1 MINQPNYNRASRCAN
16 QPFWIGA
23 RKDWKTLQ
31 ATKQPFLV
39 SITPDELKTHALL
52 LGSTG
57 SGKTTALIHLIAQCV
72 GTGRSLIVFDF
83 RGALANSTFQL
94 ACLRVPSEKIAL
106 LDLREK
112 LPLVGFNPLAG
123 AGDPYFRALSV
134 IDAVAEE
141 SDSWGVQLSET
152 MRYALLL
159 LAAKGQPITN
169 LERVLYDEDYREGLL
184 RDFNDEQIT
193 GFWERYGSLSKDRQA
208 TLAGPVMNKV
218 SLLFATDGLRK
229 LFSHPHPIDLAKHLN
244 TPGSVLIIS
253 LAADE
258 LSGAGRMV
266 GNIILNAIRREIFAR
281 ITIPEQKRNPV
292 LLIAD
297 EFEHFDSSVFED
309 FLAEARQ
316 YRLALIVAHQTLTQ
330 TNPKFR
336 SLVLNGVGVKM
347 FFRTGREDGVLLSK
361 NLTGDPKAI
370 DFDNVPVGE
379 AYLWKKEKGLE
390 HILVNAPLL
399 KPSLVRTLATYLV
412 KERMRREALAIFNPK
427 PDEGPSSAPAP
438 TTPKEPKPPK
448 PTNLEDWL

>member
-1 MINQPNYNRASRCAN
+1 MVVRKSKPES
-16 QPFWIGA
+16 FWIGA
-23 RKDWKTLQ
+23 RKDWKVRQ
-31 ATKQPFLV
+31 AMKLPFLV

-57 SGKTTALIHLIAQCV
+57 SGKTTALVHLIAQCI
-72 GTGRSLIVFDF
+72 GSGRSLIVFDF

-94 ACLRVPSEKIAL
+94 ACLRLPAEKIAL

-141 SDSWGVQLSET
+141 SESWGVQLSET

-169 LERVLYDEDYREGLL
+169 LERVLYDSEYREGLL
-184 RDFNDEQIT
+184 NGFNDEQLT
-193 GFWERYGSLSKDRQA
+193 GFWERYGALSKDRQA

-229 LFSHPHPIDLAKHLN
+229 LFSHPRPLDLAKHLN

-292 LLIAD
+292 QLIVD

-330 TNPKFR
+330 TSPKFR

-361 NLTGDPKAI
+361 DLTGDSKAI
-370 DFDNVPVGE
+370 DFNNTPVGE
-379 AYLWKKEKGLE
+379 AYLWKKERGVE
-390 HILVNAPLL
+390 YILVNAPLL
-399 KPSLVRTLATYLV
+399 KPSLIRTLATFLV
-412 KERMRREALAIFNPK
+412 KDRMRREARAIFDSGRG
-427 PDEGPSSAPAP
+427 PDVPAVSSANS
-438 TTPKEPKPPK
+438 PKGPKPPK

>member
-1 MINQPNYNRASRCAN
+1 MINQTQQNRASKHVT

-23 RKDWKTLQ
+23 RKDWKSRQ
-31 ATKQPFLV
+31 AAKHPFLV

-57 SGKTTALIHLIAQCV
+57 SGKTTALIHLIAQSV

-94 ACLRVPSEKIAL
+94 ACLRVPAEKIAL

-141 SDSWGVQLSET
+141 SESWGVQLSET

-169 LERVLYDEDYREGLL
+169 LERVLYDADYRDGLL
-184 RDFNDEQIT
+184 KDFNDEQLT

-229 LFSHPHPIDLAKHLN
+229 LFSHPNPLDLAKHLN
-244 TPGSVLIIS
+244 TPGGVLIIS

-281 ITIPEQKRNPV
+281 ITIPEEKRNPV

-330 TNPKFR
+330 TSPKFR
-336 SLVLNGVGVKM
+336 SLVLNGVGMKM

-361 NLTGDPKAI
+361 DLTGDSKAI
-370 DFDNVPVGE
+370 DFNNMPVGE
-379 AYLWKKEKGLE
+379 AYLWRKEKGIE

-399 KPSLVRTLATYLV
+399 KLSLVRTLSAHLV
-412 KERMRREALAIFNPK
+412 KEKMRQTARAHF
-427 PDEGPSSAPAP
+427 APRDDDNGHAP
-438 TTPKEPKPPK
+438 VQVTPKGPNPPRASC
-448 PTNLEDWL
+448 LEDWL

>member
-1 MINQPNYNRASRCAN
+1 MSTRIHT
-16 QPFWIGA
+16 PFWIGA
-23 RKDWKTLQ
+23 RKDWKSRQ
-31 ATKQPFLV
+31 AMKLPFLV

-57 SGKTTALIHLIAQCV
+57 SGKTTALVHLIAQCI
-72 GTGRSLIVFDF
+72 GIGRSLIVFDF

-94 ACLRVPSEKIAL
+94 ACLRVPAEKIAL

-112 LPLVGFNPLAG
+112 MPLVGFNPLAG

-134 IDAVAEE
+134 VDAVAEE
-141 SDSWGVQLSET
+141 SESWGVQLSET

-169 LERVLYDEDYREGLL
+169 LERVLYDSEYREGLL
-184 RDFNDEQIT
+184 KDFNDEQLT

-229 LFSHPHPIDLAKHLN
+229 LFLHPRPLDLAKHLN

-292 LLIAD
+292 QLIVD

-361 NLTGDPKAI
+361 DLTGDSKAI
-370 DFDNVPVGE
+370 DFNNVRVGE
-379 AYLWKKEKGLE
+379 AYLWKKEKGIE

-399 KPSLVRTLATYLV
+399 KPSLVRTLATFLV
-412 KERMRREALAIFNPK
+412 KDRMRRQARAIF
-427 PDEGPSSAPAP
+427 DSGRRLDGPAAAPASSS
-438 TTPKEPKPPK
+438 PKGPNPSK

>member
-1 MINQPNYNRASRCAN
+1 MSRKARAGSA
-16 QPFWIGA
+16 FWIGA
-23 RKDWKTLQ
+23 RKDWRSRHLL
-31 ATKQPFLV
+31 KQPFLV
-39 SITPDELKTHALL
+39 TITPEDLKTHALL

-57 SGKTTALIHLIAQCV
+57 SGKTTALVHLIAQCI
-72 GTGRSLIVFDF
+72 GSGRSLIVFDF
-83 RGALANSTFQL
+83 RGALANATFQL
-94 ACLRVPSEKIAL
+94 ASLRVSAEKIAL
-106 LDLREK
+106 LDLREN
-112 LPLVGFNPLAG
+112 LPFVGFNPLAG

-141 SDSWGVQLSET
+141 SESWGVQLSET

-159 LAAKGQPITN
+159 LAAKGEPITN
-169 LERVLYDEDYREGLL
+169 LERMLYDADYREGLL
-184 RDFNDEQIT
+184 KDFNDEQLT

-292 LLIAD
+292 QLIVD

-330 TNPKFR
+330 TSPKFR

-361 NLTGDPKAI
+361 DLTGDSKAI
-370 DFDNVPVGE
+370 DFNNVPVGE
-379 AYLWKKEKGLE
+379 AYLWKKEKGIE

-399 KPSLVRTLATYLV
+399 KPSLLRTLASFLV
-412 KERMRREALAIFNPK
+412 RDRMRREARTIFDSCRG
-427 PDEGPSSAPAP
+427 PDGVGTAPAP
-438 TTPKEPKPPK
+438 SSPHGPKSPK
-448 PTNLEDWL
+448 PTSLEEWL

>member
-1 MINQPNYNRASRCAN
+1 MIKQPNHNRASKRSN

-23 RKDWKTLQ
+23 RKDWKSRL
-31 ATKQPFLV
+31 AAKQPFLV
-39 SITPDELKTHALL
+39 SITPDDLKTHALL

-57 SGKTTALIHLIAQCV
+57 SGKTTALVHLIAQCV

-94 ACLRVPSEKIAL
+94 ACLRVPAEKIAL

-123 AGDPYFRALSV
+123 AGEPYFRALSV

-159 LAAKGQPITN
+159 LAGKGQPITN
-169 LERVLYDEDYREGLL
+169 LERVLYDADYREELL
-184 RDFNDEQIT
+184 KDFNDEQLT
-193 GFWERYGSLSKDRQA
+193 AFWERYGSLSKDRQA
-208 TLAGPVMNKV
+208 NLAGPVMNKV

-229 LFSHPHPIDLAKHLN
+229 LFSHPQPLDLAKHLN

-316 YRLALIVAHQTLTQ
+316 YRLALVVAHQTLIQ

-336 SLVLNGVGVKM
+336 SVVLNNVGLKM

-361 NLTGDPKAI
+361 DLTGDAKAI
-370 DFDNVPVGE
+370 DFNNVPVGE
-379 AYLWKKEKGLE
+379 AYLWKKEKGFE
-390 HILVNAPLL
+390 PVLVNAPLL
-399 KPSLVRTLATYLV
+399 KPSPIRTLASYLV
-412 KERMRREALAIFNPK
+412 KERMRREARAIFNPK
-427 PDEGPSSAPAP
+427 PDEGSSSAPAP
-438 TTPKEPKPPK
+438 KTPKGPKAPVAK
-448 PTNLEDWL
+448 NLEDWL

>member
-1 MINQPNYNRASRCAN
+1 MIVVRKSKLE
-16 QPFWIGA
+16 PFWVGA
-23 RKDWKTLQ
+23 RKDWKSRQ
-31 ATKQPFLV
+31 AMKLPFLV

-57 SGKTTALIHLIAQCV
+57 SGKTTALVHLIAQCI
-72 GTGRSLIVFDF
+72 GSGRSLIVFDF
-83 RGALANSTFQL
+83 RGALANSAFQL
-94 ACLRVPSEKIAL
+94 ACLRVPVEKIAL

-123 AGDPYFRALSV
+123 AGDTYFRALSV

-141 SDSWGVQLSET
+141 SESWGVQLSET

-169 LERVLYDEDYREGLL
+169 LERVLYDSEYREGLL
-184 RDFNDEQIT
+184 KDFNDEQLT
-193 GFWERYGSLSKDRQA
+193 GFWERYGTLSKDRQA

-229 LFSHPHPIDLAKHLN
+229 LFSHPRPLDLAKHLN

-292 LLIAD
+292 QLIVD

-361 NLTGDPKAI
+361 DLTGDSKAI
-370 DFDNVPVGE
+370 DFNNVRVGE
-379 AYLWKKEKGLE
+379 AYLWKKEKGYE
-390 HILVNAPLL
+390 HVLVNAPLL
-399 KPSLVRTLATYLV
+399 RPSLVRTLASFLV
-412 KERMRREALAIFNPK
+412 KDRMRREARAIFGVSPEPNKAGATPGPNSPK
-427 PDEGPSSAPAP
+427 G
-438 TTPKEPKPPK
+438 PKPPK

>member
-1 MINQPNYNRASRCAN
+1 MKARKPIKP
-16 QPFWIGA
+16 PFWIGT
-23 RKDWKTLQ
+23 RKDWRSRW
-31 ATKQPFLV
+31 ATCQPFLV
-39 SITPDELKTHALL
+39 TITPDELKTHGLL

-57 SGKTTALIHLIAQCV
+57 SGKTTALIHLIAQCI
-72 GTGRSLIVFDF
+72 GTGRSLIVVDF

-94 ACLRVPSEKIAL
+94 AALRVPAEKIAL

-112 LPLVGFNPLAG
+112 LPLVGFDPLAG

-134 IDAVAEE
+134 VDAVAEE
-141 SDSWGVQLSET
+141 SESWGVQLSET

-159 LAAKGQPITN
+159 LAEKGQTITN
-169 LERVLYDEDYREGLL
+169 LERVLYDADYREGLL
-184 RDFNDEQIT
+184 KDFNDEQLAA
-193 GFWERYGSLSKDRQA
+193 FWERYGSLSKDRQA

-292 LLIAD
+292 QLIVD

-361 NLTGDPKAI
+361 DLTGDPKAV
-370 DFDNVPVGE
+370 DFNNMPAGE
-379 AYLWKKEKGLE
+379 AYLWKKEKGFE
-390 HILVNAPLL
+390 HVLVNAPLL
-399 KPSLVRTLATYLV
+399 KPSLIRTVASFLV
-412 KERMRREALAIFNPK
+412 KDRMRREARVVFDAGPGRDGPSATPSPHSPKGPK
-427 PDEGPSSAPAP
+427 PSAP
-438 TTPKEPKPPK
+438 TS
-448 PTNLEDWL
+448 LEEWL

>member
-1 MINQPNYNRASRCAN
+1 MSTRFQT
-16 QPFWIGA
+16 PFWIGA
-23 RKDWKTLQ
+23 LTDWKSRQ
-31 ATKQPFLV
+31 AMNLPFLV

-57 SGKTTALIHLIAQCV
+57 SGKTTALVHLIAQCI
-72 GTGRSLIVFDF
+72 GSGRSLIVSDF
-83 RGALANSTFQL
+83 RGALANATFQL
-94 ACLRVPSEKIAL
+94 ACLRVPAERIAL

-123 AGDPYFRALSV
+123 AGEPYFRALSV

-141 SDSWGVQLSET
+141 SESWGVQLSET

-169 LERVLYDEDYREGLL
+169 LERILYDSEYREGLL
-184 RDFNDEQIT
+184 KDFNDEQLT
-193 GFWERYGSLSKDRQA
+193 GFWERYGALSKDRQA

-229 LFSHPHPIDLAKHLN
+229 LFSHPRPLDLAKHLN

-292 LLIAD
+292 QLIVD

-361 NLTGDPKAI
+361 DMTGDSKAI
-370 DFDNVPVGE
+370 DFNNVRVGE
-379 AYLWKKEKGLE
+379 AYLWKKEKGYE
-390 HILVNAPLL
+390 RVLVNAPLL
-399 KPSLVRTLATYLV
+399 KPSLVRTLATFLV
-412 KERMRREALAIFNPK
+412 KDRMRREARAIFDSGRGPDGPAASAANSPKGPK
-427 PDEGPSSAPAP
+427 P
-438 TTPKEPKPPK
+438 TK

>member
-1 MINQPNYNRASRCAN
+1 MINQPNHNLASKRAK

-23 RKDWKTLQ
+23 RKDWKNRL
-31 ATKQPFLV
+31 AAKQPFLV
-39 SITPDELKTHALL
+39 SITPDDLKTHALL

-57 SGKTTALIHLIAQCV
+57 SGKTTALVHLIAQCV
-72 GTGRSLIVFDF
+72 GTGRSIIVFDF

-94 ACLRVPSEKIAL
+94 ACLRVPAEKIAL

-159 LAAKGQPITN
+159 LAGKGQPITN
-169 LERVLYDEDYREGLL
+169 LERVLYDAEYREGLL
-184 RDFNDEQIT
+184 KYFNDEQLT

-229 LFSHPHPIDLAKHLN
+229 LFSHPQPLDLAKHLN

-292 LLIAD
+292 QLIVD

-316 YRLALIVAHQTLTQ
+316 YRLALVVAHQTLIQ

-336 SLVLNGVGVKM
+336 SVVLNNVGLKM

-361 NLTGDPKAI
+361 DLTGDAKAI
-370 DFDNVPVGE
+370 DFNNVPVGE
-379 AYLWKKEKGLE
+379 AYLWKKEKGFE
-390 HILVNAPLL
+390 PVLVNAPLL
-399 KPSLVRTLATYLV
+399 KPSLIRTLASYLV
-412 KERMRREALAIFNPK
+412 KERMRREARAIFNPK
-427 PDEGPSSAPAP
+427 PDEGSSSAPAP
-438 TTPKEPKPPK
+438 TTPKRPKAPAAK
-448 PTNLEDWL
+448 NLEEWL

>member
-1 MINQPNYNRASRCAN
+1 MSARFNA
-16 QPFWIGA
+16 PFWIGA
-23 RKDWKTLQ
+23 RKDWKIRQ
-31 ATKQPFLV
+31 AAKQPFLV

-57 SGKTTALIHLIAQCV
+57 SGKTTALVHLIAQCI

-94 ACLRVPSEKIAL
+94 ASLRVPAEKIAL

-141 SDSWGVQLSET
+141 SESWGVQLSET

-169 LERVLYDEDYREGLL
+169 LERVLYDTDYREGLL
-184 RDFNDEQIT
+184 KDFNDEQLT
-193 GFWERYGSLSKDRQA
+193 SFWERYGSLSKDRQG
-208 TLAGPVMNKV
+208 TLACPVMNKV

-229 LFSHPHPIDLAKHLN
+229 LFSHPRPIDLAKHLN

-281 ITIPEQKRNPV
+281 IAIPEPKRNPV
-292 LLIAD
+292 QLFVD

-361 NLTGDPKAI
+361 DLTGDAKAI
-370 DFDNVPVGE
+370 DFNNVPVGE
-379 AYLWKKEKGLE
+379 AYLWKKEKGFE
-390 HILVNAPLL
+390 PVLVNAPLL
-399 KPSLVRTLATYLV
+399 KPSLIRTLASYLV
-412 KERMRREALAIFNPK
+412 KDRMRREARAIFNPK
-427 PDEGPSSAPAP
+427 PDEGSSSAPVP
-438 TTPKEPKPPK
+438 TTPKGPKAPAAK
-448 PTNLEDWL
+448 NLEEWL